1 MKKAQCLAVVGWV
14 KSKLDRVSMNQS
26 LTAMMAKQKVVTI
39 LGEVR
44 LDRMVP
50 YMECATDV
58 LSKKDVPC
66 PYRIL
71 FHWRSLL
78 SVHETN
84 GISVRRLPHSVKPTY
99 LNQFQR
105 KGNCKGKMWQ

>member
-1 MKKAQCLAVVGWV
+1 M

-26 LTAMMAKQKVVTI
+26 LSAMMAKRKVVTI
-39 LGEVR
+39 LGGVR

-58 LSKKDVPC
+58 LSKRDVPC

-71 FHWRSLL
+71 SH
-78 SVHETN
+78 
-84 GISVRRLPHSVKPTY
+84 
-99 LNQFQR
+99 
-105 KGNCKGKMWQ
+105 

>member
-1 MKKAQCLAVVGWV
+1 M
-14 KSKLDRVSMNQS
+14 KSKLDIVSMNQS
-26 LTAMMAKQKVVTI
+26 LSAMMAKRKVVTI

-58 LSKKDVPC
+58 LSKRDVPC

-71 FHWRSLL
+71 SHWHSLL
-78 SVHETN
+78 NVHETG
-84 GISVRRLPHSVKPTY
+84 GISVRRLPPSVEPTY
-99 LNQFQR
+99 LDQFQR
-105 KGNCKGKMWQ
+105 KGSCEGKMWQ